1 MGEEIG
7 CWGGG
12 RVWEWGMG
20 GWRGGYIEGL
30 EEEPYWGIMGGGHW
44 GLGAYGGIL
53 KSTEGEVIWGGYRGA
68 VLWVHRG
75 CMGSMSVGGC
85 VI

>member
-20 GWRGGYIEGL
+20 GRRGGYIEGL
-30 EEEPYWGIMGGGHW
+30 EEEPYWGVMGGDI
-44 GLGAYGGIL
+44 GGW
-53 KSTEGEVIWGGYRGA
+53 EHMGGY
-68 VLWVHRG
+68 
-75 CMGSMSVGGC
+75 
-85 VI
+85 